1 MRGNGTVFISHAH
14 DDNARCASL
23 LAALDA
29 WGVDYWFDTRRME
42 AGDDLAHAI
51 QTAIRERDIFI
62 RVCTPAAQRSYW
74 VRLETGAFRGLQAKD
89 HREGRASSRVLIN
102 LIIDAG
108 YEPEPFDYAH
118 IFVDAARK
126 PEAEWLEELR
136 RALGAAPARPTEE
149 AAPALPTRVSDLS
162 DPPERDAHTLGVH
175 PGGRARYTTI
185 GAAIAAAREG
195 ETISIWPGHYAE
207 ELTITQ
213 PLTLRG
219 MGQRGEVVIEGWRA
233 SALRFE
239 AAHGVISGLTLRQS
253 GGKTADC
260 VVIVAG
266 KAEISDCDISAETGG
281 ACVNIMSRDEILL
294 CKNSIHD
301 GGGWGVFA
309 GGTGIVTLEENEIA
323 AHAYSGL
330 TIMRGAYVLARG
342 NRITRNT
349 QHGVRIDLGGGGS
362 FEDNDLRGNFLGAW
376 NIDPKSF
383 GQVLRE
389 RNKG

>member
-1 MRGNGTVFISHAH
+1 MRGNGKVFISHAH
-14 DDNARCASL
+14 DDNARCDPL
-23 LAALDA
+23 LAALDG

-62 RVCTPAAQRSYW
+62 RVCTPAAQQSYW
-74 VRLETGAFRGLQAKD
+74 VRLETGAFRGLQARG
-89 HREGRASSRVLIN
+89 HREGSAPSRVLLN
-102 LIIDAG
+102 LIMDAA

-118 IFVDAARK
+118 IFIDAARR

-136 RALGAAPARPTEE
+136 RALGVGATAAASAHRG
-149 AAPALPTRVSDLS
+149 DLVG
-162 DPPERDAHTLGVH
+162 DDTGTLSVH
-175 PGGRARYTTI
+175 AGGKGRYTTI
-185 GAAIAAAREG
+185 GAAVAAARAG
-195 ETISIWPGHYAE
+195 ETIDVWPGLYAE
-207 ELTITQ
+207 ELTITKA
-213 PLTLRG
+213 LTLRG
-219 MGQRGEVVIEGWRA
+219 MGQRGEVVIEGRRA

-239 AAHGVISGLTLRQS
+239 AAYGALSGLTLRQA
-253 GGKTADC
+253 GGKNADC
-260 VVIVAG
+260 VVIAAG
-266 KAEISDCDISAETGG
+266 KVEISDCEISAETGG
-281 ACVNIMSRDEILL
+281 ACVNIMSRDEVLL
-294 CKNSIHD
+294 RKNSIHD

-309 GGTGIVTLEENEIA
+309 GGTGIVTLEENEIT

-342 NRITRNT
+342 NRITRNA

-362 FEDNDLRGNFLGAW
+362 FEDNDLRGNFLDAW

>member
-1 MRGNGTVFISHAH
+1 MRGNGKVFISHAH
-14 DDNARCASL
+14 DDNARCDPL
-23 LAALDA
+23 LAALDG

-62 RVCTPAAQRSYW
+62 RVCTPAAQQSYW
-74 VRLETGAFRGLQAKD
+74 VRLETGAFRGLQARG
-89 HREGRASSRVLIN
+89 HREGSAPGRVLIN
-102 LIIDAG
+102 LIMDAE

-118 IFVDAARK
+118 IFVDATRR

-136 RALGAAPARPTEE
+136 RALGVGAAPARGAG
-149 AAPALPTRVSDLS
+149 AAALSSAHPDDL
-162 DPPERDAHTLGVH
+162 
-175 PGGRARYTTI
+175 PGGDTGALSVHAGGRGRYTTI
-185 GAAIAAAREG
+185 GAAVAAAREG
-195 ETISIWPGHYAE
+195 ETISIWPGLYAE
-207 ELTITQ
+207 ELAITTS
-213 PLTLRG
+213 LTLRG
-219 MGQRGEVVIEGWRA
+219 MGQRGEVVIEGRRA
-233 SALRFE
+233 SALRFD
-239 AAHGVISGLTLRQS
+239 AAQGTISGLTLRQAS
-253 GGKTADC
+253 GKNADC

-266 KAEISDCDISAETGG
+266 KVEISDCEISADTGG
-281 ACVNIMSRDEILL
+281 ACVNIMSRDEVLL
-294 CKNSIHD
+294 RKNVIHD
-301 GGGWGVFA
+301 GGWGVFA

-323 AHAYSGL
+323 AHNYSGL

-349 QHGVRIDLGGGGS
+349 QHGVRIDVGGGGS
-362 FEDNDLRGNFLGAW
+362 FEDNDLRGNFLEAW

>member
-1 MRGNGTVFISHAH
+1 MRGNGKVFISHAH
-14 DDNARCASL
+14 DDNARCDPL
-23 LAALDA
+23 LAALDG

-62 RVCTPAAQRSYW
+62 RVCTPAAQQSYW
-74 VRLETGAFRGLQAKD
+74 VRLETGAFRGLQARG
-89 HREGRASSRVLIN
+89 HREGSAPSRVLLN
-102 LIIDAG
+102 LIMDAA

-118 IFVDAARK
+118 IFIDAARR

-136 RALGAAPARPTEE
+136 RALGVGATAAASAHRG
-149 AAPALPTRVSDLS
+149 DLVG
-162 DPPERDAHTLGVH
+162 DDTGTLSVH
-175 PGGRARYTTI
+175 AGGKGRYTTI
-185 GAAIAAAREG
+185 GAAVAAARAG
-195 ETISIWPGHYAE
+195 ETIDVWPGLYAE
-207 ELTITQ
+207 ELTITKA
-213 PLTLRG
+213 LTLRG
-219 MGQRGEVVIEGWRA
+219 MGQRGEVVIEGRRA

-239 AAHGVISGLTLRQS
+239 AAHGALSGLTLRQA
-253 GGKTADC
+253 GGKNADC
-260 VVIVAG
+260 VVIAAG
-266 KAEISDCDISAETGG
+266 KVEISDCEISAETGG
-281 ACVNIMSRDEILL
+281 ACVNIMSRDEVLL
-294 CKNSIHD
+294 RKNSIHD

-309 GGTGIVTLEENEIA
+309 GGTGIVTLEENEIT

-342 NRITRNT
+342 NRITRNA

-362 FEDNDLRGNFLGAW
+362 FEDNDLRGNFLDAW

>member
-1 MRGNGTVFISHAH
+1 MRGNGKVFISHAH
-14 DDNARCASL
+14 DDNARCDPL
-23 LAALDA
+23 LAALDG

-62 RVCTPAAQRSYW
+62 RVCTPTAQQSYW
-74 VRLETGAFRGLQAKD
+74 VRLETGAFRGLQARG
-89 HREGRASSRVLIN
+89 HREGSAPSRVLLN
-102 LIIDAG
+102 LIMDAA

-118 IFVDAARK
+118 IFIDAARR

-136 RALGAAPARPTEE
+136 RALGVGATAAASAHRG
-149 AAPALPTRVSDLS
+149 DLVG
-162 DPPERDAHTLGVH
+162 DDTGTLSVH
-175 PGGRARYTTI
+175 AGGKGRYTTI
-185 GAAIAAAREG
+185 GAAVAAARAG
-195 ETISIWPGHYAE
+195 ETIDVWPGLYAE
-207 ELTITQ
+207 ELTITKA
-213 PLTLRG
+213 LTLRG
-219 MGQRGEVVIEGWRA
+219 MGQRGEVVIEGRRA

-239 AAHGVISGLTLRQS
+239 AAYGALSGLTLRQA
-253 GGKTADC
+253 GGKNADC
-260 VVIVAG
+260 VVIAAG
-266 KAEISDCDISAETGG
+266 KVEISDCEISAETGG
-281 ACVNIMSRDEILL
+281 ACVNIMSRDEVLL
-294 CKNSIHD
+294 RKKGIHD

-309 GGTGIVTLEENEIA
+309 GGTGIVTLEENEIT

-342 NRITRNT
+342 NRITRNA

-362 FEDNDLRGNFLGAW
+362 FEDNDLRGNFLDAW

>member
-1 MRGNGTVFISHAH
+1 MRGNGKVFISHAH
-14 DDNARCASL
+14 DDNTRCASL
-23 LAALDA
+23 LAALDT
-29 WGVDYWFDTRRME
+29 WQVDYWFDTRRME
-42 AGDDLAHAI
+42 AGDDLTHAI

-62 RVCTPAAQRSYW
+62 RLCTPAAQRSFW

-89 HREGRASSRVLIN
+89 HREGRESPRVLIN
-102 LIIDAG
+102 LIMDSA

-126 PEAEWLEELR
+126 PEAEWLAELR
-136 RALGAAPARPTEE
+136 RALGVTHAQAAGE
-149 AAPALPTRVSDLS
+149 AVLPLRLPDLS
-162 DPPERDAHTLGVH
+162 GSDAHALSVH
-175 PGGRARYTTI
+175 PSGRARYTTI
-185 GAAIAAAREG
+185 GAAIAAARDG

-207 ELTITQ
+207 ELAITK

-219 MGQRGEVVIEGWRA
+219 MGQRGEVVIEGRRA
-233 SALRFE
+233 SALRFD
-239 AAHGVISGLTLRQS
+239 AAHGALAGLTLRQS
-253 GGKTADC
+253 GGKNADC
-260 VVIVAG
+260 VVIAAG
-266 KAEISDCDISAETGG
+266 KVAISDCDISAETGG
-281 ACVNIMSRDEILL
+281 ACVNIMSRDEVLL
-294 CKNSIHD
+294 RKNSIHD

-309 GGTGIVTLEENEIA
+309 GGTGIVTLEESEIT

-342 NRITRNT
+342 NHITRNT

-362 FEDNDLRGNFLGAW
+362 FEDNDLRDNFLGAW

>member
-1 MRGNGTVFISHAH
+1 MRGNGKVFISHAH
-14 DDNARCASL
+14 DDNARCDPL

-51 QTAIRERDIFI
+51 QTAISERDIFI

-74 VRLETGAFRGLQAKD
+74 VRLETGAFRGLQARG
-89 HREGRASSRVLIN
+89 HRERREGSASARVLIN
-102 LIIDAG
+102 LILDAE

-118 IFVDAARK
+118 IFIDAARG

-136 RALGAAPARPTEE
+136 RALGVRAPAPAPS
-149 AAPALPTRVSDLS
+149 AAHPPDVLASDTGALSV
-162 DPPERDAHTLGVH
+162 HLG
-175 PGGRARYTTI
+175 GKGRYATI
-185 GAAIAAAREG
+185 GAAVAAAREG
-195 ETISIWPGHYAE
+195 ETITIWPGLYAE
-207 ELTITQ
+207 ELTITKS
-213 PLTLRG
+213 LTLRG
-219 MGQRGEVVIEGWRA
+219 MGQQRGEVVIEGRRA
-233 SALRFE
+233 SALRIE
-239 AAHGVISGLTLRQS
+239 ATHGTLSGLTLRQAS
-253 GGKTADC
+253 GKNADC
-260 VVIVAG
+260 VVIAAG
-266 KAEISDCDISAETGG
+266 KVEISDCEISAETAG
-281 ACVNIMSRDEILL
+281 ACVNIMSRDEVLL
-294 CKNSIHD
+294 RKNSIHD

-342 NRITRNT
+342 NRITRNA